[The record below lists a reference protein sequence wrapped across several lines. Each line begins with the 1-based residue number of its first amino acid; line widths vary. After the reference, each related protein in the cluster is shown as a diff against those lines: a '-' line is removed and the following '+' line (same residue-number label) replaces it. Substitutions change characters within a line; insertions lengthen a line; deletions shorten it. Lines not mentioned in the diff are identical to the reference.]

1 MTCAYTHMNPL
12 DALYV
17 TACDYPGGLEAL
29 AQRMGKSAHVLRNK
43 LRPAID
49 THHTSLQEFSL
60 LLDFLAE
67 ARMPNADL
75 PLQAL
80 CWRHGY
86 VPVPLP
92 EGTADGDGIYRQ
104 MLAKL
109 REDGELA
116 ADIER
121 AMGDD
126 KIDAKE
132 LDRIERSA
140 MESLVAHLV
149 LLEQIRAKARA
160 DAARSNGREV

>member
-49 THHTSLQEFSL
+49 SHHINLGEFSL

-67 ARMPNADL
+67 ARMPDAAL

-86 VPVPLP
+86 ALVRLP
-92 EGTADGDGIYRQ
+92 EIDTDSEGIYRQ
-104 MLAKL
+104 MLAKV

-140 MESLVAHLV
+140 MESLVAHMV
-149 LLEQIRAKARA
+149 LLEKIRSKARA
-160 DAARSNGREV
+160 DARKA

>member
-17 TACDYPGGLEAL
+17 TACEYPGGIEAL
-29 AQRMGKSAHVLRNK
+29 SQRMGKTPNVLRNK

-49 THHTSLQEFSL
+49 THHVNLEELSQ

-67 ARMPNADL
+67 ARMPNAAL

-86 VPVPLP
+86 ALVELP
-92 EGTADGDGIYRQ
+92 EIEADGDGIYRQ

-160 DAARSNGREV
+160 DAAHA